1 MSMAFLPA
9 NLYELSPQEKQ
20 VLLDQL
26 EKQYKSIQEE
36 KLHLDMTR
44 GKPSPEQLDLS
55 LPMLS
60 LVDEKHYKSENHTD
74 CRNYG
79 VLDGLS
85 ETKRL
90 FSWILDIPADNIF
103 VGGNSSLNLMY
114 DVLVQAM
121 LYGVPGGNKPWKDEE
136 KISFLCPVPGY
147 DRHFA
152 ILEHLGIE
160 MIPVRLGDNGPDMET
175 VVSLVES
182 NPSIKGIFCVPKYS
196 NPTGITYS
204 DEVVKAFVTLK
215 PAAPDFRIF
224 WDNAY
229 AIHHIDYPG
238 DHLLNVF
245 EEAKNH
251 HCEDRFYIFSSTS
264 KITFAGGGVACVA
277 TGKKNLEALKK
288 HYGIQT
294 IGYDKLNQLR
304 HALFFKDKQSLES
317 HMKKHADILRPKK
330 DLVVRT
336 LSEQFANLGI
346 VRWTNPKG
354 GYFVSLDTLPGC
366 AKMVVSLA
374 HEAGVKLT
382 PAGSTFPYKNDPKD
396 TSIRL
401 AFSYPSLKEI
411 EKAMEVISLCIAIAS
426 LRSMLHQK

>member
-1 MSMAFLPA
+1 MAFLPPH
-9 NLYELSPQEKQ
+9 LYDLSHQEKHA
-20 VLLDQL
+20 LLTKL
-26 EKQYKSIQEE
+26 EHTYKSFQEE

-60 LVDEKHYKSENHTD
+60 LVNEKHYKSENHTD

-79 VLDGLS
+79 ILDGIP
-85 ETKRL
+85 EAKRL
-90 FSWILDIPADNIF
+90 FSWILDIPPENIF

-121 LYGVPGGNKPWKDEE
+121 LYGVPGGDKPWKDEG

-160 MIPVRLGDNGPDMET
+160 MIPIRLGEEGPDMET
-175 VVSLVES
+175 VASLVES

-204 DEVVKAFVTLK
+204 EEVVKAFTKLK
-215 PAAPDFRIF
+215 PAASDFRVF

-229 AIHHIDYPG
+229 AIHDIDFPG
-238 DHLLNVF
+238 DRLLNVF
-245 EEAKNH
+245 EEASRH
-251 HCEDRFYIFSSTS
+251 HCEERFYIFSSTS
-264 KITFAGGGVACVA
+264 KITFAGGGIACIA
-277 TGKKNLEALKK
+277 TGRKNLDALKK

-294 IGYDKLNQLR
+294 IGYDKLNQMR
-304 HALFFKDKQSLES
+304 HALFFRERHSLEN

-330 DLVVRT
+330 DAVIRILT
-336 LSEQFANLGI
+336 EQFANLGI
-346 VRWTNPKG
+346 VGWTNPKG
-354 GYFVSLDTLPGC
+354 GYFVSIDTLPGC
-366 AKMVVSLA
+366 AQKVVSLA
-374 HEAGVKLT
+374 HDAGVKLT
-382 PAGSTFPYKNDPKD
+382 PAGSPFPYKKDPKD

-401 AFSYPSLKEI
+401 AFSYPSLAEI
-411 EKAMEVISLCIAIAS
+411 EKAMEVVSLCIALAS
-426 LRSMLHQK
+426 LRSMLHSN